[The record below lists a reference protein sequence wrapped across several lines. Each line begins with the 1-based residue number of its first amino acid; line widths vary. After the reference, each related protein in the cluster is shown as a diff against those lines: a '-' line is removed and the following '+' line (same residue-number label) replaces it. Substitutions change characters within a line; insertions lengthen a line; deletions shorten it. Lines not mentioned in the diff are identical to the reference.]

1 MKRLAACA
9 LLGALIAGCTSSP
22 ESTRSTPP
30 PGPGDALGRWEADF
44 RPSDHDTTGA
54 PPLRPRVPGTDAA
67 SRDTLAGAPPPGGE
81 NELVPGFRVQIF
93 STTDIDEAN
102 QKKAEAEADFP
113 AEWFYMVYDPPTYK
127 IRGGNFIERYEA
139 ERFARQAI
147 EKGFKDSWAV
157 PEKVLRTPPSR

>member
-1 MKRLAACA
+1 MKRIAACA
-9 LLGALIAGCTSSP
+9 LAGVLIAGCTSSP
-22 ESTRSTPP
+22 ETSRGTPP
-30 PGPGDALGRWEADF
+30 SAPGDALARWEADF
-44 RPSDHDTTGA
+44 RPSDHDTLAASAQRPGTGRRAGVSDTIPGA
-54 PPLRPRVPGTDAA
+54 PP
-67 SRDTLAGAPPPGGE
+67 AGE
-81 NELVPGFRVQIF
+81 ESELVAGFRVQIF

-113 AEWFYMVYDPPTYK
+113 AEWFYMQYDPPTYK

-157 PEKVLRTPPSR
+157 PEKVFRTPPSR